1 MSIEKI
7 EAYTIKCD
15 RCGKRY
21 EKDDFLPV
29 FSSEIEAKNEI
40 GDQPYRY
47 WEEIDGK
54 HYCSDCHTYDEET
67 DEVEPLPEEYECTN
81 SNPYGKHEYREGC
94 VQHCDDCDYYQPI
107 ERGSNAT
114 Y

>member
-15 RCGKRY
+15 RCGANY
-21 EKDDFLPV
+21 ERDDMFPV
-29 FSSEIEAKNEI
+29 FPSVIEAKNEI
-40 GDQPYRY
+40 GEQPYRN

-54 HYCSDCHTYDEET
+54 HYCPDCFIYDEET
-67 DEVEPLPEEYECTN
+67 EEVKPLAVDYECTN
-81 SNPYGKHEYREGC
+81 NNPYGLKEYRDGC
-94 VQHCDDCDYYQPI
+94 VQHCDDCDYYQQI